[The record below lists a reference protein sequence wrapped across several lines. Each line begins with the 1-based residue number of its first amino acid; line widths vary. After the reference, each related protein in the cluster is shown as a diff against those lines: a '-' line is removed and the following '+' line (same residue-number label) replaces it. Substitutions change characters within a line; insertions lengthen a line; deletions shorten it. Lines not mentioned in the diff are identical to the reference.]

1 MKVPVL
7 VLSALMLAACQP
19 QAPTPVAAP
28 GAPEPPAAPTEP
40 AAPAAASTGA
50 VAPSFDC
57 ANAANEIEK
66 LVCADP
72 ELAAVDVRLAAVY
85 DKELNRPET
94 VKPAMAATQRGW
106 VKGRDDCWKEEDKR
120 RCVLEA
126 YWTRLAELQIN
137 SPETTT
143 PTPLEMRCDDNSQPV
158 SAAFYIGFDP
168 PTLVLTVG
176 SDQALLF
183 SQPSASGSK
192 YGRAGA
198 EFWEH
203 QGETKIDFYGRKLAC
218 KPAGKAD

>member
-1 MKVPVL
+1 MKIPVL
-7 VLSALMLAACQP
+7 VLSVLMLAACQP
-19 QAPTPVAAP
+19 QAPAPVAAP
-28 GAPEPPAAPTEP
+28 AAPEPPAATTEP
-40 AAPAAASTGA
+40 ASPAAPNTGA

-57 ANAANEIEK
+57 ANSTNEIEK

-72 ELAAVDVRLAAVY
+72 ELATADVRLAEVY

-158 SAAFYIGFDP
+158 SASFYNGFDP
-168 PTLVLTVG
+168 PALVLTVG
-176 SDQALLF
+176 NDQAILF
-183 SQPSASGSK
+183 SEPSASGSK
-192 YGRAGA
+192 YGRSGA

-203 QGETKIDFYGRKLAC
+203 QGEAKIDFYGNKLTC
-218 KPAGKAD
+218 RVAGKAD

>member
-158 SAAFYIGFDP
+158 SASFYNGFDP
-168 PTLVLTVG
+168 PALVLTVG
-176 SDQALLF
+176 NDQAILF
-183 SQPSASGSK
+183 SEPSASGSK
-192 YGRAGA
+192 YGRSGA

-203 QGETKIDFYGRKLAC
+203 QGEAKIDFYGNKLTC
-218 KPAGKAD
+218 RVAGKAD

>member
-1 MKVPVL
+1 MKIPVL
-7 VLSALMLAACQP
+7 VLSVLMLAACQP
-19 QAPTPVAAP
+19 QAPAPVAAP
-28 GAPEPPAAPTEP
+28 AAPEPPAAPTEAASP
-40 AAPAAASTGA
+40 AAPSSGA

-57 ANAANEIEK
+57 ANSTNEIEK

-72 ELAAVDVRLAAVY
+72 ELATADVRLAEVY

-158 SAAFYIGFDP
+158 SASFYNGFDP
-168 PTLVLTVG
+168 PALVLTVG
-176 SDQALLF
+176 NDQAILF
-183 SQPSASGSK
+183 SEPSASGSK
-192 YGRAGA
+192 YGRSGA

-203 QGETKIDFYGRKLAC
+203 QGEAKIDFYGKKLTC
-218 KPAGKAD
+218 RVAGKAD

>member
-1 MKVPVL
+1 MKIPVL
-7 VLSALMLAACQP
+7 VLSVLMLAACQP
-19 QAPTPVAAP
+19 QAPAPVAAP
-28 GAPEPPAAPTEP
+28 AAPEPPAAPTEAASP
-40 AAPAAASTGA
+40 AAPSSGA

-57 ANAANEIEK
+57 ANSTNEIEK

-72 ELAAVDVRLAAVY
+72 ELATADVRLAEVY

-158 SAAFYIGFDP
+158 SASFYNGFDP
-168 PTLVLTVG
+168 PALVLTVG
-176 SDQALLF
+176 NDQAILF
-183 SQPSASGSK
+183 SEPSASGSK
-192 YGRAGA
+192 YGRSGA

-203 QGETKIDFYGRKLAC
+203 QGEAKIDFYGNKLTC
-218 KPAGKAD
+218 RVAGKAD

>member
-19 QAPTPVAAP
+19 QTPAPVAAP
-28 GAPEPPAAPTEP
+28 AAPEPPAAPTEP
-40 AAPAAASTGA
+40 AAPAAASAGT

-158 SAAFYIGFDP
+158 SASFYNGFDP
-168 PTLVLTVG
+168 PALVLTVG
-176 SDQALLF
+176 NDQAILF
-183 SQPSASGSK
+183 SEPSASGSK
-192 YGRAGA
+192 YGRSGA

-203 QGETKIDFYGRKLAC
+203 QGEAKIDFYGNKLTC
-218 KPAGKAD
+218 RVAGKAD